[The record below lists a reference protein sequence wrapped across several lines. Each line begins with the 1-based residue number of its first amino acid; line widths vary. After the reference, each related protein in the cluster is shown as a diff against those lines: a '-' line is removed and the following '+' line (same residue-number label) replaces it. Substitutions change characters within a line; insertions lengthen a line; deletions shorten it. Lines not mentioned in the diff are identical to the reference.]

1 MFFIIFFVT
10 SITFAQDFYPLEN
23 LREGMVGEVKTCL
36 KGTELKTYSIEIK
49 GILRGNTEKDF
60 VILGKILSPEFEKT
74 GIIAGMSGS
83 PVFIEGKLLGALAYA
98 WGFSKEPICGI
109 TYIKNMMDLSEIP
122 LNENINI
129 LNFQDPVLDFDE
141 IFKNIKG
148 KFEDLLEKNK
158 NLILQASP
166 FKEKFSSIME
176 GGILKADQNYP
187 LEGGYPIAVMLAWGD
202 FNLFA
207 SGTITYKDGE
217 KLFAF
222 GHPFLDLGKIEASLA
237 RAYPETV
244 ISSIYRSIRVSN
256 AGEIIGKMETDGK
269 NGIVGKLGKN
279 VEGLKIKFNLLNKK
293 KEFFVVKNPLLSP
306 ILTGLGCNLL
316 FYEEKK
322 DAGSGIAFL
331 KLRINEQ
338 IKEEFFFESQDIGD
352 ALFSKIASL
361 LAYLSLNPF
370 KKYSLD
376 LIEIEL
382 KFSNKRNLKRI
393 VSAWTNKK
401 KIKKGEDVEL
411 NILFKDY
418 DGNEEIIKEK
428 IKLDVQDKIEL
439 YIGGSR
445 GLDNLIKKEI
455 SISPQK
461 FEDLLSYLKEKPK
474 EGALNIY
481 IKLPIPSIVKAPFT
495 FERTN
500 PVFFYKFPEEQRK
513 NYGIF
518 KIKEIFSNFPIE
530 GFAKIKLE
538 GLKWKYFL
546 FFYFFQIFYF

>member
-1 MFFIIFFVT
+1 MFFIIFFI
-10 SITFAQDFYPLEN
+10 SAISFSQEFYPLEK
-23 LREGMVGEVKTCL
+23 LKEGMVGKVKTVL
-36 KGTELKTYSIEIK
+36 KGSDLKIYPIEIK

-60 VILGKILSPEFEKT
+60 IILGKILSPEFEKT

-83 PVFIEGKLLGALAYA
+83 PVFIEEKLLGALAYA
-98 WGFSKEPICGI
+98 WDFSKEPICGI
-109 TYIKNMMDLSEIP
+109 TYIKNMMELSEIP
-122 LNENINI
+122 VNENMNF
-129 LNFQDPVLDFDE
+129 LNFQDPILDFDE
-141 IFKNIKG
+141 LFKKLKG

-158 NLILQASP
+158 NLSLQAFP
-166 FKEKFSSIME
+166 FKKKFSSIME
-176 GGILKADQNYP
+176 GGILKVGKNYP
-187 LEGGYPIAVMLAWGD
+187 LEGGYPIAAMLAWGD

-222 GHPFLDLGKIEASLA
+222 GHPFLDLGKIEAPLA

-244 ISSIYRSIRVSN
+244 ISSIYSSIRVSN

-269 NGIVGKLGKN
+269 DGIIGKLGKN
-279 VEGLKIKFNLLNKK
+279 IDGLKIKFNLQDKK
-293 KEFFVVKNPLLSP
+293 KEFFVVKHPLLSP

-322 DAGSGIAFL
+322 DAGGGVAFL
-331 KLRINEQ
+331 KLKINEK
-338 IKEEFFFESQDIGD
+338 IKEEIFFENQDIGD
-352 ALFSKIASL
+352 AIFAKIASL

-376 LIEIEL
+376 LIEIDL

-393 VSAWTNKK
+393 VSAWTNKQ
-401 KIKKGEDVEL
+401 KIKNNEEVEL
-411 NILFKDY
+411 NILLKDY

-428 IKLDVQDKIEL
+428 IKLDFQNKIEL
-439 YIGGSR
+439 FVGGIK
-445 GLDNLIKKEI
+445 GLNNLIKKES

-481 IKLPIPSIVKAPFT
+481 IKLPEPSIVKAPFT
-495 FERTN
+495 FERAN
-500 PVFFYKFPEEQRK
+500 PIFFYKFPEEQRK

-518 KIKEIFSNFPIE
+518 KVKEIFSNSPIE
-530 GFAKIKLE
+530 GFAKINLE
-538 GLKWKYFL
+538 GVK
-546 FFYFFQIFYF
+546 